1 MSNYR
6 LSAIEETNR
15 DIIKAISLLRN
26 LDHNFS
32 HLEGVGHYH
41 AIVESCRQIL
51 ETVSEELVQTVV
63 REDTKNE
70 SHHISNY

>member
-1 MSNYR
+1 MSDYR

-70 SHHISNY
+70 SHHISNH

>member
-1 MSNYR
+1 MNNFEISV
-6 LSAIEETNR
+6 IEWVNR

-26 LDHNFS
+26 LDHNFP
-32 HLEGVGHYH
+32 HLEDVGHYH

-63 REDTKNE
+63 REDGKNE
-70 SHHISNY
+70 

>member
-1 MSNYR
+1 MSDHFKTCV
-6 LSAIEETNR
+6 IEWVNR

-26 LDHNFS
+26 LDHNFP
-32 HLEGVGHYH
+32 HLENVGHYH

-63 REDTKNE
+63 REDAKNE
-70 SHHISNY
+70 RL

>member
-1 MSNYR
+1 MKNYR
-6 LSAIEETNR
+6 LGVIENTNS

-26 LDHNFS
+26 LDHNFPQ
-32 HLEGVGHYH
+32 LEDVGHYH

-63 REDTKNE
+63 REDAKNE
-70 SHHISNY
+70 